1 MWNVWTM
8 EIEGEF
14 EDPLKLKLM
23 GASLYMILK
32 DGHFV
37 TLPDH
42 DRFTH
47 LGRGVEAVTLRDPNK
62 EALIL
67 HEQFK
72 LSKEEMPHLQITVNK
87 KFLWIYK
94 SMGVSIEGF
103 EEDILRILM
112 EIEIRR
118 CSTSKPKV
126 SKWEQ
131 YPVQGRIENTRGM
144 AGGVLL
150 IWDKRILEGGLF
162 GCSLGLY
169 GPLKG
174 REMRELW
181 GELAVVKRL
190 WNEPSCIVEDF
201 NVVRFL
207 DCVGVRRGKNSFR
220 FENMWLTMEGF
231 VNKIKEWWQTYNF
244 RGRPSFVL
252 AKKLH
257 ALKSDLKKWNK
268 EFLGNESARKDVVL
282 EQLNYWDSIERLRPL
297 SEENRRSQQASR
309 DKYNGHFTILEETS

>member
-1 MWNVWTM
+1 MV
-8 EIEGEF
+8 I
-14 EDPLKLKLM
+14 KSIVRKH
-23 GASLYMILK
+23 K
-32 DGHFV
+32 
-37 TLPDH
+37 PDLVCFQETKMKEMR
-42 DRFTH
+42 DRFV
-47 LGRGVEAVTLRDPNK
+47 R
-62 EALIL
+62 
-67 HEQFK
+67 
-72 LSKEEMPHLQITVNK
+72 
-87 KFLWIYK
+87 
-94 SMGVSIEGF
+94 
-103 EEDILRILM
+103 
-112 EIEIRR
+112 
-118 CSTSKPKV
+118 
-126 SKWEQ
+126 
-131 YPVQGRIENTRGM
+131 
-144 AGGVLL
+144 
-150 IWDKRILEGGLF
+150 
-162 GCSLGLY
+162 SLGV
-169 GPLKG
+169 G

-181 GELAVVKRL
+181 GELAAVKRL
-190 WNEPSCIVEDF
+190 WNEPSCIVGDF

-207 DCVGVRRGKNSFR
+207 GETSNGRQMSIAMREFSNFKLIDPLLGGGAYTWSGGQGDYVGVRRGKSSFR